1 MPEPI
6 PAIRIARRPTSGV
19 TAEGGDAFAATLLER
34 AGFVPQSSI
43 RQSWY
48 RLHYDMG
55 EDYENEKATH
65 AYEMLTAARYPVVI
79 DPSLR
84 LRNDRTGTP
93 PLAATHDV
101 YNQTLSA
108 LIDEIVHADE
118 AVEVAAL
125 LYVLTDEKIGMLP
138 ALREVVEKAGFWVDG
153 LGTPPLAERLRE
165 ANRAL
170 LEATVGIHHTAD
182 ALLALPDDRQRRPVP
197 QWLLRTQAAQARTA
211 TTTGHAPAS
220 PNSDEAEPPHPA
232 APQPPR
238 RTR

>member
-1 MPEPI
+1 MPEPT

-34 AGFVPQSSI
+34 AGFIPQSSI

-55 EDYENEKATH
+55 KDYENEKATY
-65 AYEMLTAARYPVVI
+65 AYEMLSAVGYPVVI
-79 DPSLR
+79 DPSLL
-84 LRNDRTGTP
+84 LRNDGTGTP
-93 PLAATHDV
+93 AFAATHSA
-101 YNQTLSA
+101 YNQTLST

-138 ALREVVEKAGFWVDG
+138 ALREVVEKAGFWVDD

-170 LEATVGIHHTAD
+170 LDATVGIHHTAD
-182 ALLALPDDRQRRPVP
+182 ALLTLPDDRQRRPVP

-211 TTTGHAPAS
+211 TGHAPAS
-220 PNSDEAEPPHPA
+220 PGSDEAEPSPPA
-232 APQPPR
+232 GPQSPR

>member
-34 AGFVPQSSI
+34 AGFISQSSI

-48 RLHYDMG
+48 RLHYDIG
-55 EDYENEKATH
+55 EDYENKKATY

-79 DPSLR
+79 DPSLL
-84 LRNDRTGTP
+84 LRNDGTGTP
-93 PLAATHDV
+93 PLVVTHDA
-101 YNQTLSA
+101 YNQTLST
-108 LIDEIVHADE
+108 LIGEVVHSDE

-138 ALREVVEKAGFWVDG
+138 AFREVVEKASFWVDG

-170 LEATVGIHHTAD
+170 LDATVGIHHTAD
-182 ALLALPDDRQRRPVP
+182 ELLALPEDRQRRPVP
-197 QWLLRTQAAQARTA
+197 QWLLRIQAAQARTA
-211 TTTGHAPAS
+211 TGHAPAS
-220 PNSDEAEPPHPA
+220 PGSDEAEPPHPA
-232 APQPPR
+232 APQSPR

>member
-6 PAIRIARRPTSGV
+6 PAIRITRRPTSGV

-34 AGFVPQSSI
+34 AGFIPQSSI

-55 EDYENEKATH
+55 EDYENEKATY

-79 DPSLR
+79 DPSLL
-84 LRNDRTGTP
+84 LRNDGIGTA
-93 PLAATHDV
+93 PLVATHGA
-101 YNQTLSA
+101 YNQTLST
-108 LIDEIVHADE
+108 LIDDIVHADE

-170 LEATVGIHHTAD
+170 LDATVGIHHTAD
-182 ALLALPDDRQRRPVP
+182 ALLALPEDRQRRPVP
-197 QWLLRTQAAQARTA
+197 QWLLRLQAAQARTA
-211 TTTGHAPAS
+211 AGHGPAS
-220 PNSDEAEPPHPA
+220 PGSDEAEPPPPA

>member
-1 MPEPI
+1 MLEPT
-6 PAIRIARRPTSGV
+6 PSIRIARHPTSGV

-34 AGFVPQSSI
+34 AGFIPQSSI

-55 EDYENEKATH
+55 EDYENEKATY
-65 AYEMLTAARYPVVI
+65 AYEMLSAVGYPVVI
-79 DPSLR
+79 DPSLL
-84 LRNDRTGTP
+84 LRNDGTGTP
-93 PLAATHDV
+93 AFAATHSA
-101 YNQTLSA
+101 YNQTLST

-118 AVEVAAL
+118 TVEVAAL

-138 ALREVVEKAGFWVDG
+138 ALREVVEKASFWVDG

-170 LEATVGIHHTAD
+170 LDATVGIHHTAD

-211 TTTGHAPAS
+211 TSHTPAS
-220 PNSDEAEPPHPA
+220 PGSDEAEPSHPA
-232 APQPPR
+232 TPQPPR

>member
-6 PAIRIARRPTSGV
+6 PAIRIARHPTSGV

-34 AGFVPQSSI
+34 AGFIPQSSI

-55 EDYENEKATH
+55 DDYENEKATY

-79 DPSLR
+79 DPSLL
-84 LRNDRTGTP
+84 LRNDGTGTA
-93 PLAATHDV
+93 PLVATHDA
-101 YNQTLSA
+101 YNQTLST

-153 LGTPPLAERLRE
+153 LGTPPLAERLRK

-170 LEATVGIHHTAD
+170 LDATVGIHHTAD
-182 ALLALPDDRQRRPVP
+182 ALLALPEDHQRSPVP
-197 QWLLRTQAAQARTA
+197 QWLLRIQAAQARTA
-211 TTTGHAPAS
+211 TGHAPAS
-220 PNSDEAEPPHPA
+220 PGSDEAEPPPPA